1 MISKAFYVAAMS
13 VRAGR
18 TCPSD
23 VCRRL
28 PSDPVSRRTPLP
40 LAVSFPLLGQI
51 RDFHPLETCAA
62 RRTIMKGLSILDS
75 PFVFVLFTF
84 LQNPCLQRSH
94 DFTLC
99 SIKQFILC
107 RNRNSLWLTR
117 IVLDEEIFCVITF
130 SDCY

>member
-40 LAVSFPLLGQI
+40 LAVSFPQSGRFGDL
-51 RDFHPLETCAA
+51 RPLVCVRAG
-62 RRTIMKGLSILDS
+62 RTLI
-75 PFVFVLFTF
+75 
-84 LQNPCLQRSH
+84 NPASGGAGG
-94 DFTLC
+94 
-99 SIKQFILC
+99 K
-107 RNRNSLWLTR
+107 
-117 IVLDEEIFCVITF
+117 E
-130 SDCY
+130 SD